1 VGSVS
6 ARLRQRLGGQVKIRE
21 ELDNP
26 LVFVVLMTAAV
37 FSLGRIFEWWA
48 KARHHDGTAV
58 VFGAKH
64 I

>member
-1 VGSVS
+1 MSV
-6 ARLRQRLGGQVKIRE
+6 RE

-26 LVFVVLMTAAV
+26 LVFVILMTAAV
-37 FSLGRIFEWWA
+37 FSMGRVFEWWS
-48 KARHHDGTAV
+48 KSRHHDGTAV

>member
-1 VGSVS
+1 
-6 ARLRQRLGGQVKIRE
+6 VKIRE

-48 KARHHDGTAV
+48 KARHHDGAAV